1 MNAPTL
7 VVEPPAVVTT
17 TSFDPSVPT
26 GVVITISVD
35 ELLMIEAAPPPTVTE
50 VAELKLVP
58 VMTVEVPPAV
68 VPSEILKETM
78 VGDGEE
84 T

>member
-1 MNAPTL
+1 M
-7 VVEPPAVVTT
+7 EPPAVVTT

>member
-1 MNAPTL
+1 VNAPTL

-17 TSFDPSVPT
+17 TSFDPSIPT

-78 VGDGEE
+78 VGAGEE

>member
-7 VVEPPAVVTT
+7 VMEPPAVVTT